1 MARVTRDDWLAAAR
15 QLLIEG
21 GFAKL
26 TLENLLAQLGVTHGS
41 FYHHFKNR
49 QALTE
54 ALLKQWR
61 KEMTLDVVAK
71 ASHIGDAAQRAHA
84 LIDLGNRFTDQ
95 TQLEIAFRAQA
106 RLDPMVLEYVQEV
119 DELRIRNCT
128 EMAKGLFGD
137 TPQAATIGRL
147 AHAMFVGSQQMIP
160 PFSAEESEA
169 MYLTLLELV
178 QHATQHNKGNVS

>member
-1 MARVTRDDWLAAAR
+1 MARVTREDWLETAK
-15 QLLIEG
+15 QLVIEG

-26 TLENLLAQLGVTHGS
+26 TLEHLLTRLGVTHGS

-71 ASHIGDAAQRAHA
+71 AAHIGDTEQRARA
-84 LIDLGNRFTDQ
+84 LMSLGSEFTDQ

-106 RLDPMVLEYVQEV
+106 RIDPMVREYVQEV

-128 EMAKGLFGD
+128 EMAKALFGD
-137 TPQAATIGRL
+137 TPQAVSIGKL
-147 AHAMFVGSQQMIP
+147 AHAVFVGSQQMIP
-160 PFSAEESEA
+160 AFSAEESQA
-169 MYLTLLELV
+169 MYLTLLQLV
-178 QHATQHNKGNVS
+178 QHATQHKQGNVS